1 MAGTLSPTKS
11 MAGVDVFP
19 HMSCNYKG
27 VPVPELAIW
36 CCPSTPLVYIGT
48 KLREGVPDVF
58 HHNLKSNHSRLPDV
72 QGLRFWARCRPDQKP
87 N

>member
-27 VPVPELAIW
+27 VPVPELAICW
-36 CCPSTPLVYIGT
+36 ILQLLDKSVIGT

-58 HHNLKSNHSRLPDV
+58 HHQPEIQPLRGRL
-72 QGLRFWARCRPDQKP
+72 
-87 N
+87 

>member
-1 MAGTLSPTKS
+1 MAGTLPPTKS

-36 CCPSTPLVYIGT
+36 CCPSTPLVYIGKT
-48 KLREGVPDVF
+48 ILHAF
-58 HHNLKSNHSRLPDV
+58 QNAFLFN
-72 QGLRFWARCRPDQKP
+72 
-87 N
+87 